1 MNNLWDTCQPS
12 HIILLK
18 GSIFHKGLQLW
29 KSNDGPD
36 CELGCLNDPLSIRN

>member
-1 MNNLWDTCQPS
+1 MNNLWDTHQLS

-18 GSIFHKGLQLW
+18 GRLFHKGLQLW

-36 CELGCLNDPLSIRN
+36 CELECVNYPLSIRK